1 MTVRDTFRYTPSY
14 SNVGGFLVWEH
25 SDLDT
30 HPLTIPDK
38 QPDSYLIYTCQHTVQ
53 VENAHRVSRSDK
65 GNQRIRHETTGKC
78 QTERTVETRLG

>member
-53 VENAHRVSRSDK
+53 VKYTSRVSIQNTPTLFSGEIK
-65 GNQRIRHETTGKC
+65 IQFK
-78 QTERTVETRLG
+78 